1 MADDQ
6 SSKRLKITSGGSGES
21 TRDDARI
28 ASLESEIHALRTENA
43 RLREKLLRSDA
54 ENGRLRQQ
62 LQGSHEALQIV
73 LPATNPTADL
83 SRLDMSLVTHIM
95 SFLGTSLDLRNL
107 ALTCKSFGW
116 QQPTA
121 EHDMSLVEE
130 VSRQVV
136 CSGMN
141 DVEGARITLSPYV
154 RGTRTWLSILR
165 ESEESH

>member
-6 SSKRLKITSGGSGES
+6 SSKRPRIDPGPSGES
-21 TRDDARI
+21 GCD
-28 ASLESEIHALRTENA
+28 ESEIHALRSENA
-43 RLREKLLRSDA
+43 RLRQQLLCADA
-54 ENGRLRQQ
+54 ENARLRQQ

-73 LPATNPTADL
+73 VPPPTPTVDL
-83 SRLDMSLVTHIM
+83 SRLDTSLVTLIV
-95 SFLGTSLDLRNL
+95 SFLGTSRELFSL